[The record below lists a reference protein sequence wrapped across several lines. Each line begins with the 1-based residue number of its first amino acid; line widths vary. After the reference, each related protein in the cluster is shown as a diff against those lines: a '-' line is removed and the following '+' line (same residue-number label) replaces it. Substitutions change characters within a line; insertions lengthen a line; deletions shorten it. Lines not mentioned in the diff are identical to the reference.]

1 MACCHRKT
9 TAGFPTVWFKSAPLD
24 NGSAWSGSHGQ
35 YKELEPNAGSAAA
48 VSGRA
53 ASAAAESHLEVDLA
67 VGQAV
72 GVDLVQEVDVFDEE
86 VEDGDDDFL
95 AVAVG
100 SLGAL
105 RRSLQRCA
113 VVAEVAGWVHVM
125 LVFQR
130 GEKGEQLSNTF
141 PKN

>member
-1 MACCHRKT
+1 M
-9 TAGFPTVWFKSAPLD
+9 
-24 NGSAWSGSHGQ
+24 
-35 YKELEPNAGSAAA
+35 
-48 VSGRA
+48 SGRA

-105 RRSLQRCA
+105 CCSLQRCA

-130 GEKGEQLSNTF
+130 GEKGEQLSNAF